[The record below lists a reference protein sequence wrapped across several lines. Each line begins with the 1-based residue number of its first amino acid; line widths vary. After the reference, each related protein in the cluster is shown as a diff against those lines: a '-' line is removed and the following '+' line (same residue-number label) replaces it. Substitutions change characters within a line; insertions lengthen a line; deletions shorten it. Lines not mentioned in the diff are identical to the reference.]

1 MVGEDVLEKHK
12 VYIVQIFI
20 YVVLIFFLKQ
30 EMLKDLVKKRFRE
43 KASTFLDFPQTL

>member
-12 VYIVQIFI
+12 VYFVQIFI
-20 YVVLIFFLKQ
+20 FCSHLFLKQ